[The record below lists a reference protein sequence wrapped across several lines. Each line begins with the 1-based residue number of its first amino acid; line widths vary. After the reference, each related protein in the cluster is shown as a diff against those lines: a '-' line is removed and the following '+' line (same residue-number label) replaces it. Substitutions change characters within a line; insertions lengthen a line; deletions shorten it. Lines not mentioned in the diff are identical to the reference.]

1 MKIAYN
7 PEGGDVLQSPPSSN
21 DIVFDVPGRAL
32 WAKGL
37 KFEIIDDYYW
47 ANVKLSKE
55 SNTQTNP
62 TFNSIITNTISLKT
76 ESGTLVNILANE
88 TYSKSTTLYVPSV
101 SGQLVC
107 HTNNTAIGSTTNPVY
122 ISESGAAVACDYS
135 LNATI
140 NAGSSGKLAYY
151 TGENNIKARTLTTGS
166 SGRPIYLNAGSPTP
180 ITVSASTSNTL
191 YLTGVTSSS
200 IFYSGIQSASGA
212 RLVGGNS
219 LYASGGFFEASD
231 NKLKNFKHD
240 INIDLEKLS
249 QLPKKYFIWKNDNS
263 NKLNIGT
270 SAQELQKLYP
280 ELVSEDEEGILNV
293 AYDKLSIIALAAID
307 KLYKDFNNKI
317 LILENE
323 ISNLKKTLNNL
334 SNGDSN

>member
-7 PEGGDVLQSPPSSN
+7 PEGGDVLQSPPPSN

-37 KFEIIDDYYW
+37 RFGIIDDYYW

-55 SNTQTNP
+55 SNTQTTP

-76 ESGTLVNILANE
+76 EESGALVTILTNI
-88 TYSKSTTLYVPSV
+88 TQSKSTTLYVPSV

-122 ISESGAAVACDYS
+122 ISESGAAVACNYS

-140 NAGSSGKLAYY
+140 NSGSAGKLAYY
-151 TGENNIKARTLTTGS
+151 GGANSIAARTTTTGS
-166 SGRPIYLNAGSPTP
+166 SGRPIYLNAGSPTA
-180 ITVSASTSNTL
+180 ITVSASTSTL
-191 YLTGVTSSS
+191 YLTGVTSQSV
-200 IFYSGIQSASGA
+200 FYSGTQSSSGA

-249 QLPKKYFIWKNDNS
+249 QLPKKYFTWKNDDS

-307 KLYKDFNNKI
+307 KLYKDFNSKI

-323 ISNLKKTLNNL
+323 ISNLRKTLNNL
-334 SNGDSN
+334 SNVDSN